1 MFGSPDIV
9 FVLNLIV
16 LLISSQSIFILS
28 QKIHCVLNTMDGAA
42 EGRIYFFGTA
52 NRRVNSFDL
61 QMFIHLEAGK
71 RVGKTPDDEI
81 KL

>member
-42 EGRIYFFGTA
+42 EGRLYFRTA